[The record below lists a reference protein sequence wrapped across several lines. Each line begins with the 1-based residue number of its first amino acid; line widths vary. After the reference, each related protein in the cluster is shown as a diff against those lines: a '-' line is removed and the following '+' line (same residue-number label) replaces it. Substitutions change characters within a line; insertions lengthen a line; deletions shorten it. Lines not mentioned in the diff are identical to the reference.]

1 MTIAFLIPTESA
13 HHAPVLVSLFLTVFL
28 FAGLS
33 SADETQEITV
43 KRGSEFTI
51 NLKENPS
58 TGYQWT
64 PHVGN
69 KIIRMV
75 DRSYRSDSDRI
86 GAGGVVTFTFQA
98 ESSGGS
104 VITFKY
110 ERPWENKA
118 VKTRTYI
125 VTVED

>member
-1 MTIAFLIPTESA
+1 MTIPLFIPTESA
-13 HHAPVLVSLFLTVFL
+13 HHVPVLVSLFLTVFL

-64 PHVGN
+64 PHIGKN
-69 KIIRMV
+69 IIRMV

-86 GAGGVVTFTFQA
+86 GAGGVVTFTFKA

-104 VITFKY
+104 VITFRY
-110 ERPWENKA
+110 ERPWEGKA
-118 VKTRTYI
+118 LKTRTYVI
-125 VTVED
+125 TVEH